1 MNVSVSISKSLLGVI
16 PSGEENAVTGRH
28 LWKNMWSLASIKQSL
43 NEMAD
48 QGSVERSALLE
59 KLGRQICILGG
70 SRLPMG
76 VDLGLKVKK

>member
-1 MNVSVSISKSLLGVI
+1 VSISKSLLGVI

-28 LWKNMWSLASIKQSL
+28 LWKKLGMWSLASIKQSL